1 MKTFQLDIS
10 TPTSIQSFGNVT
22 YLRIPSLDGL
32 TGIQA
37 KHANAIIA
45 LGIGEIKIT
54 INGSEK
60 YFSTS
65 GGFTDIKLESVQLLL
80 ETIEETTVIDKKR
93 AENSLKRATQRLDDQ
108 SNDIERAR
116 RSIQKAKN
124 RLDILNKI

>member
-1 MKTFQLDIS
+1 MNTFQLDII
-10 TPTSIQSFGNVT
+10 TPISLQSFDSVS

-37 KHANAIIA
+37 KHANSIIA

-65 GGFTDIKLESVQLLL
+65 GGFIDIKPESVQLLL

-93 AENSLKRATQRLDDQ
+93 AEDSLERATQRLDDK
-108 SNDIERAR
+108 SNNIERAQ
-116 RSIQKAKN
+116 RSIQRAKN